1 MKGLLFFSETFAK
14 MNRFHYNKGKSF
26 AKKIGRR
33 IMKKIDAHL
42 HLVRDLASYKG
53 NGRSNALG
61 NGLVVWDSGFKT
73 RLFPAGWGDDA
84 FRADAARKV
93 MEDHDV
99 AKAVLLQGSLY
110 GFQNYYSWQAAKAAP
125 DRFAPAFS
133 VDPFASEAEK
143 IVKRHV
149 EDLGFRA
156 LKLEVS
162 QAGGLM
168 GYHLS
173 FDLAEDDRLGKI
185 LDYLSSYPGFAVA
198 VDYGD
203 SSQASQQPRS
213 LARLAKR
220 YPDLDFVLCHL
231 SFPKPGKLDL
241 LEKDLALFAPLP
253 NISFDLAALQDI
265 AGEQTY
271 PYPFCQEAVG
281 LAKEIVGAKR
291 LLWGSDAPWSATF
304 NDYGQ
309 LYSWLEDAGIFSE
322 AELADVYYGNAKRIY
337 FKADHVAALR
347 ASRDPLFEGDA

>member
-1 MKGLLFFSETFAK
+1 M
-14 MNRFHYNKGKSF
+14 
-26 AKKIGRR
+26 
-33 IMKKIDAHL
+33 
-42 HLVRDLASYKG
+42 
-53 NGRSNALG
+53 
-61 NGLVVWDSGFKT
+61 
-73 RLFPAGWGDDA
+73 
-84 FRADAARKV
+84 
-93 MEDHDV
+93 
-99 AKAVLLQGSLY
+99 
-110 GFQNYYSWQAAKAAP
+110 
-125 DRFAPAFS
+125 
-133 VDPFASEAEK
+133 
-143 IVKRHV
+143 
-149 EDLGFRA
+149 
-156 LKLEVS
+156 KLEVS

-168 GYHLS
+168 GYHLP

-203 SSQASQQPRS
+203 SSQVSHQPRS

-241 LEKDLALFAPLP
+241 LEKELALFAPLP

-337 FKADHVAALR
+337 FKADHVAALK

>member
-1 MKGLLFFSETFAK
+1 MKDLLFFSEAFAE

-110 GFQNYYSWQAAKAAP
+110 GFQNYYSWQVAKAAP

-133 VDPFASEAEK
+133 IDPFASEAEK

-168 GYHLS
+168 DYHLP

-203 SSQASQQPRS
+203 SIQASHQPRS

-241 LEKDLALFAPLP
+241 MEKNWLFLLLCRISALTWPLCK
-253 NISFDLAALQDI
+253 
-265 AGEQTY
+265 T
-271 PYPFCQEAVG
+271 
-281 LAKEIVGAKR
+281 
-291 LLWGSDAPWSATF
+291 
-304 NDYGQ
+304 
-309 LYSWLEDAGIFSE
+309 
-322 AELADVYYGNAKRIY
+322 
-337 FKADHVAALR
+337 
-347 ASRDPLFEGDA
+347 

>member
-1 MKGLLFFSETFAK
+1 MKDLLFFSEAFAE

-110 GFQNYYSWQAAKAAP
+110 GFQNYYSWQVAKAAP

-133 VDPFASEAEK
+133 IDPFASEAEK

-168 GYHLS
+168 GYHLP
-173 FDLAEDDRLGKI
+173 FDLAEDDRFGKI

-203 SSQASQQPRS
+203 SSQASHQPRS

-220 YPDLDFVLCHL
+220 YPDLDLMEKNWLFLLLCRISALTWPPCKTSRVSRLILTPSARKRWAWPRKSWGPKGSYGAATHPGQPL
-231 SFPKPGKLDL
+231 SMITASFIPGWKTQGFFQKRNWLMFIMATRK
-241 LEKDLALFAPLP
+241 EF
-253 NISFDLAALQDI
+253 ISR
-265 AGEQTY
+265 QTTW
-271 PYPFCQEAVG
+271 
-281 LAKEIVGAKR
+281 R
-291 LLWGSDAPWSATF
+291 L
-304 NDYGQ
+304 
-309 LYSWLEDAGIFSE
+309 
-322 AELADVYYGNAKRIY
+322 
-337 FKADHVAALR
+337 
-347 ASRDPLFEGDA
+347 

>member
-1 MKGLLFFSETFAK
+1 MKDLLFFSEAFAE
-14 MNRFHYNKGKSF
+14 MNRFHYNMGKSF

-99 AKAVLLQGSLY
+99 AKAVLLQGRLY
-110 GFQNYYSWQAAKAAP
+110 GFQNYCSWQAAKAAP

-133 VDPFASEAEK
+133 VDPCASEAEK

-162 QAGGLM
+162 
-168 GYHLS
+168 YHFP

-185 LDYLSSYPGFAVA
+185 LDYLSSYPGFAAA

-203 SSQASQQPRS
+203 SSQAIHQSRS

-241 LEKDLALFAPLP
+241 LGKKTGSFCFFA
-253 NISFDLAALQDI
+253 
-265 AGEQTY
+265 EY
-271 PYPFCQEAVG
+271 
-281 LAKEIVGAKR
+281 
-291 LLWGSDAPWSATF
+291 
-304 NDYGQ
+304 Q
-309 LYSWLEDAGIFSE
+309 L
-322 AELADVYYGNAKRIY
+322 
-337 FKADHVAALR
+337 
-347 ASRDPLFEGDA
+347 

>member
-1 MKGLLFFSETFAK
+1 MKDLLFFSETFAK

-53 NGRSNALG
+53 NGRRNALG

-93 MEDHDV
+93 MEDYDV

-110 GFQNYYSWQAAKAAP
+110 GFQNYYSWQA
-125 DRFAPAFS
+125 
-133 VDPFASEAEK
+133 
-143 IVKRHV
+143 
-149 EDLGFRA
+149 
-156 LKLEVS
+156 
-162 QAGGLM
+162 
-168 GYHLS
+168 
-173 FDLAEDDRLGKI
+173 
-185 LDYLSSYPGFAVA
+185 
-198 VDYGD
+198 
-203 SSQASQQPRS
+203 
-213 LARLAKR
+213 
-220 YPDLDFVLCHL
+220 
-231 SFPKPGKLDL
+231 
-241 LEKDLALFAPLP
+241 
-253 NISFDLAALQDI
+253 
-265 AGEQTY
+265 
-271 PYPFCQEAVG
+271 
-281 LAKEIVGAKR
+281 
-291 LLWGSDAPWSATF
+291 ATF

>member
-1 MKGLLFFSETFAK
+1 
-14 MNRFHYNKGKSF
+14 
-26 AKKIGRR
+26 
-33 IMKKIDAHL
+33 MKKIDAHL

-73 RLFPAGWGDDA
+73 RLFPAGWGDDT

-110 GFQNYYSWQAAKAAP
+110 GFQNYCSWQVAKAAS

-162 QAGGLM
+162 
-168 GYHLS
+168 YHLP

-198 VDYGD
+198 GDYGD
-203 SSQASQQPRS
+203 SSQASHQPRS

-241 LEKDLALFAPLP
+241 LGKKLALFASLP

-281 LAKEIVGAKR
+281 LAKEIVG
-291 LLWGSDAPWSATF
+291 
-304 NDYGQ
+304 GQ
-309 LYSWLEDAGIFSE
+309 
-322 AELADVYYGNAKRIY
+322 
-337 FKADHVAALR
+337 KALMGQRRALV
-347 ASRDPLFEGDA
+347 SHFQ

>member
-1 MKGLLFFSETFAK
+1 MKDLLFFSEAFAET
-14 MNRFHYNKGKSF
+14 NRFHYNKGKSF

-110 GFQNYYSWQAAKAAP
+110 GFQNYYSWQVAKAAP

-133 VDPFASEAEK
+133 IDPFASEAEK

-168 GYHLS
+168 DYHLP
-173 FDLAEDDRLGKI
+173 FDMAEDDRLGKI
-185 LDYLSSYPGFAVA
+185 LDYLSSYPSFAVA

-203 SSQASQQPRS
+203 SSQASHQPRS
-213 LARLAKR
+213 LVRLAKR
-220 YPDLDFVLCHL
+220 YPDLDLMEKNWLFLLLC
-231 SFPKPGKLDL
+231 
-241 LEKDLALFAPLP
+241 
-253 NISFDLAALQDI
+253 
-265 AGEQTY
+265 
-271 PYPFCQEAVG
+271 
-281 LAKEIVGAKR
+281 
-291 LLWGSDAPWSATF
+291 
-304 NDYGQ
+304 
-309 LYSWLEDAGIFSE
+309 
-322 AELADVYYGNAKRIY
+322 
-337 FKADHVAALR
+337 
-347 ASRDPLFEGDA
+347 

>member
-1 MKGLLFFSETFAK
+1 
-14 MNRFHYNKGKSF
+14 
-26 AKKIGRR
+26 
-33 IMKKIDAHL
+33 MKKIDAHL

-53 NGRSNALG
+53 NVRSNALG

-99 AKAVLLQGSLY
+99 AKA
-110 GFQNYYSWQAAKAAP
+110 AP
-125 DRFAPAFS
+125 DRFASAFS

-168 GYHLS
+168 GYHLP
-173 FDLAEDDRLGKI
+173 FDLAEDDRFGKI

-203 SSQASQQPRS
+203 SSQASHQPRS

-271 PYPFCQEAVG
+271 PYPFCLEAVG

-304 NDYGQ
+304 NDYSQ

-322 AELADVYYGNAKRIY
+322 AELADVYYGNAERIY

>member
-1 MKGLLFFSETFAK
+1 
-14 MNRFHYNKGKSF
+14 
-26 AKKIGRR
+26 
-33 IMKKIDAHL
+33 MKKIDAHL
-42 HLVRDLASYKG
+42 HLVWDLASYKG

-168 GYHLS
+168 GYHLP

-203 SSQASQQPRS
+203 SS
-213 LARLAKR
+213 
-220 YPDLDFVLCHL
+220 
-231 SFPKPGKLDL
+231 
-241 LEKDLALFAPLP
+241 
-253 NISFDLAALQDI
+253 
-265 AGEQTY
+265 
-271 PYPFCQEAVG
+271 
-281 LAKEIVGAKR
+281 
-291 LLWGSDAPWSATF
+291 
-304 NDYGQ
+304 
-309 LYSWLEDAGIFSE
+309 
-322 AELADVYYGNAKRIY
+322 
-337 FKADHVAALR
+337 
-347 ASRDPLFEGDA
+347 

>member
-1 MKGLLFFSETFAK
+1 MKDLLFFSETFAE
-14 MNRFHYNKGKSF
+14 MNRFHCDKGKSF

-110 GFQNYYSWQAAKAAP
+110 GFQNYYSWQVAKATP
-125 DRFAPAFS
+125 ERFAPAFS
-133 VDPFASEAEK
+133 IDPFASEAEK

-162 QAGGLM
+162 QADYVSLNAPATAET
-168 GYHLS
+168 YHVI
-173 FDLAEDDRLGKI
+173 DE
-185 LDYLSSYPGFAVA
+185 
-198 VDYGD
+198 
-203 SSQASQQPRS
+203 
-213 LARLAKR
+213 
-220 YPDLDFVLCHL
+220 
-231 SFPKPGKLDL
+231 
-241 LEKDLALFAPLP
+241 
-253 NISFDLAALQDI
+253 AALSMMQPTAFLINTSRGSQVDEAALLRALKGKRI
-265 AGEQTY
+265 AGAGLDVFEEE
-271 PYPFCQEAVG
+271 PDFNKEFCQLDNVILTPHAG
-281 LAKEIVGAKR
+281 
-291 LLWGSDAPWSATF
+291 SATRESRRSV
-304 NDYGQ
+304 
-309 LYSWLEDAGIFSE
+309 LKE
-322 AELADVYYGNAKRIY
+322 ASHNIVSFLVDGVPVNR
-337 FKADHVAALR
+337 VN
-347 ASRDPLFEGDA
+347 